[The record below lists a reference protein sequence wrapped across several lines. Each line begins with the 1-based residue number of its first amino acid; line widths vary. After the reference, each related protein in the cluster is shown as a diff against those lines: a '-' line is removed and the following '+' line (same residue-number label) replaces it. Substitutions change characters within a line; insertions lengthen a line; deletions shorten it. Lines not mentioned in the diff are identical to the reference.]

1 MPKLNSTHLSSRIL
15 TQIQRLKENEPLNLR
30 NIKAVLTPEQHA
42 AAEAVWIEQKTIH
55 RGKRPRNEE
64 HRKELGIRNKR
75 EIYIEALQGALEDA
89 KGNTAQFFDQA
100 QVAAAKRQIEIY
112 TDAVKKALEQ
122 GKSIEVARN
131 YANNELTRAG
141 LNRLDRGR
149 VGLNKRDREVN
160 DVEDTLK
167 ARIRDDMTK
176 EELEQQKLL
185 DQFHAWKNR

>member
-1 MPKLNSTHLSSRIL
+1 MPKLNNTHLSSRIL

-30 NIKAVLTPEQHA
+30 NIKAVLTPEQYA
-42 AAEAVWIEQKTIH
+42 AAEAMWIEQKTIH
-55 RGKRPRNEE
+55 RGKRPRNEK
-64 HRKELGIRNKR
+64 HRKELGIKDKR
-75 EIYIEALQGALEDA
+75 EIYIEALEGALKDA
-89 KGNTAQFFDQA
+89 KGSTAQFFDQA

-112 TDAVKKALEQ
+112 TDAVKQALEQ

-149 VGLNKRDREVN
+149 VGLNKRDHEVS